1 MGADEA
7 SRLRALAQT
16 EILDTPP
23 EPEFDELTA
32 LAASICGTPMAIIT
46 LIDEKRQWF
55 KSQFG
60 LTLNETPRDI
70 AFCNITI
77 QHAGLTIVEDAFHDG
92 RFADNPF
99 VHANLGI
106 RFYAGVPLVT
116 QSGSAIGTLA
126 VLDSIPRR
134 ISASQREALRTLGR
148 SAMNQIELRRQL
160 IAIRRLAGTEMEAT
174 SSDPLSNA
182 LSVALQPS
190 STRSQVTDIF
200 PGLFF
205 LTDASG
211 KVLRH
216 NPRAA
221 RFVDFFG
228 ATARIQDLVATD
240 MRADFIERQQ
250 KASETARDSFKT
262 TLLDP
267 ETGRHTYLIAFEQW
281 LTDGR
286 TYLSWAA
293 LPLRQEDP
301 YDN

>member
-7 SRLRALAQT
+7 SRLRALAQA

-70 AFCNITI
+70 AFCNTTI
-77 QHAGLTIVEDAFHDG
+77 QQAGLTIVEDAFHDS

-148 SAMNQIELRRQL
+148 SVMNQIELRRLL
-160 IAIRRLAGTEMEAT
+160 IAARRIARTESEASADPLIDAVSKTLQT
-174 SSDPLSNA
+174 SSA
-182 LSVALQPS
+182 GLQ
-190 STRSQVTDIF
+190 TVDIF

-205 LTDASG
+205 WTDTSG
-211 KVLRH
+211 KIVRH
-216 NPRAA
+216 NPKAA
-221 RFVDFFG
+221 RFIDFFG

-250 KASETARDSFKT
+250 KASETARASFKT
-262 TLLDP
+262 TLVDP
-267 ETGRHTYLIAFEQW
+267 ETGRRTYLMALERW
-281 LTDGR
+281 LTDSD

-293 LPLRQEDP
+293 LPLMPDDP
-301 YDN
+301 HES